1 MPTRLR
7 TETDPKVHF
16 LLRRRLLLSNGFSSC
31 LRSLRTGPG
40 CPQQVWVRGH
50 LALLELMGWAQREAV
65 PLFALSWFVSEG
77 VCQTLCTG
85 MLLGQEGGGRID
97 IRVSRGWA
105 ASSRSPCGS
114 PQLCPLFPPKGPI
127 NELWLVTQPL
137 LKEEEEDEDPT
148 PGLFIDGSHCRG
160 CSGAVMVV
168 VILANKQHLYLSSTP
183 TNNG

>member
-1 MPTRLR
+1 MRKVGQGGHIWGTEQTYRVASERLVGSLFFYPLPTRLR

-16 LLRRRLLLSNGFSSC
+16 LVRLLLLSNGFSSC

-40 CPQQVWVRGH
+40 CPLQVWVRGH

-85 MLLGQEGGGRID
+85 MLLSQEVGGRID
-97 IRVSRGWA
+97 TRVSRGWA

-114 PQLCPLFPPKGPI
+114 PQLCPLFP
-127 NELWLVTQPL
+127 
-137 LKEEEEDEDPT
+137 LKD
-148 PGLFIDGSHCRG
+148 R
-160 CSGAVMVV
+160 
-168 VILANKQHLYLSSTP
+168 
-183 TNNG
+183 